1 MTTLGPNG
9 QVSIN
14 SYSPNY
20 RTGLSTSHD
29 KSLQNVYSPTL
40 HSRSIVAF
48 NKMVVKMNNVQNNCN
63 NYSLYVDVV
72 I

>member
-20 RTGLSTSHD
+20 RTGLFTSPD
-29 KSLQNVYSPTL
+29 KFLQNVYSPTL
-40 HSRSIVAF
+40 HSRSVVAF
-48 NKMVVKMNNVQNNCN
+48 NKMVVKVISVQNNYN
-63 NYSLYVDVV
+63 N
-72 I
+72 

>member
-1 MTTLGPNG
+1 MSTLGPNG
-9 QVSIN
+9 QVGIN

-20 RTGLSTSHD
+20 RTGLFTNPD

-40 HSRSIVAF
+40 HSRSVVAF